1 MEIRIRESGAV
12 ITESEFRAMYPDTSF
27 PQVLAEDLL
36 DSFGADPVLNGP
48 QAQPSR
54 YQTAYRNGVEQING
68 KWYTKYS
75 VADMD
80 DEAKAALDA
89 QQAASMR
96 AERNRRIA
104 ECDWTQLADSPADK
118 NAWAI
123 YRQALRDLPITEGF
137 PWEVVWPTAPEA

>member
-12 ITESEFRAMYPDTSF
+12 VTESEFRAMYPDTSF

-54 YQTAYRNGVEQING
+54 YQTAYRDGVEQING

-89 QQAASMR
+89 QQASSMR

-104 ECDWTQLADSPADK
+104 ECDWTQLADSPVDK
-118 NAWAI
+118 QAWAT
-123 YRQALRDLPITEGF
+123 YRQSLRDLPTSEGF
-137 PWEVVWPTAPEA
+137 PWQITWPKTP

>member
-12 ITESEFRAMYPDTSF
+12 VTESEFRAMYLDTSF
-27 PQVLAEDLL
+27 PQVLVEGLL
-36 DSFGADPVLNGP
+36 DNFGADPVLNGP

-75 VADMD
+75 IADMD

-96 AERNRRIA
+96 AERNRRLS
-104 ECDWTQLADSPADK
+104 ETDWRFRSDMSPSQP
-118 NAWAI
+118 WVE
-123 YRQALRDLPITEGF
+123 YCQALRDVPNQSGF
-137 PWEVVWPTAPEA
+137 PWEVQWPTQPE

>member
-27 PQVLAEDLL
+27 PQVLAEELL
-36 DSFGADPVLNGP
+36 DSFNADPVLNGP

-118 NAWAI
+118 QAWAT
-123 YRQALRDLPITEGF
+123 YRQALRDLPKSNGF
-137 PWEVVWPTAPEA
+137 PWDIVWPEKP

>member
-12 ITESEFRAMYPDTSF
+12 VTESEFRAMYPDTSF

-36 DSFGADPVLNGP
+36 DNFGADPVFNGP

-118 NAWAI
+118 QAWAN
-123 YRQALRDLPITEGF
+123 YRQSLRDLPASEGF
-137 PWEVVWPTAPEA
+137 PWDIVWPEKP

>member
-12 ITESEFRAMYPDTSF
+12 VTESEFRAMYPDTSF

-36 DSFGADPVLNGP
+36 DNFGADPVLNGP
-48 QAQPSR
+48 QAQPNR
-54 YQTAYRNGVEQING
+54 YQTAYRDGVEQING

-104 ECDWTQLADSPADK
+104 ECDWTQLSDSPADK
-118 NAWAI
+118 QAWAA
-123 YRQALRDLPITEGF
+123 YRQALRDLPATKGF
-137 PWEVVWPTAPEA
+137 PWEIVWPTAPEA

>member
-12 ITESEFRAMYPDTSF
+12 VTDGDFRAMYPDTSF
-27 PQVLAEDLL
+27 PQVLAEELL
-36 DSFGADPVLNGP
+36 DSFNADPVLNGP

-54 YQTAYRNGVEQING
+54 YQTAYRDGVEQING

-104 ECDWTQLADSPADK
+104 ECDWTQLADSPVDK
-118 NAWAI
+118 QAWAT
-123 YRQALRDLPITEGF
+123 YRQSLRDLPTSEGF
-137 PWEVVWPTAPEA
+137 PWQITWPKTP